1 MGFIALKVKI
11 ESLKFS
17 GLFLLQKISIMLCM
31 NDDDNK
37 IKNGHVPDIDTADL
51 DMPNVATGVDEVS
64 ADTDFEFVD
73 SDEEGNVLPTKDVA
87 KKLREEVKKL
97 RTERDEYLVGWQR
110 AKADYVNLQRD
121 SLQKIAGAKN
131 IGKEDLLESLMP
143 ALDSFDMAISNKES
157 WEKVDPNWRVGIEY
171 IYNNITTAL
180 ENSGITKIGN
190 VGEAFDPSLH
200 EGIETLPTDD
210 ENLDHTIAM
219 VIQSGY
225 KIGDRVIRPARV
237 KVFQK

>member
-1 MGFIALKVKI
+1 
-11 ESLKFS
+11 
-17 GLFLLQKISIMLCM
+17 M

-51 DMPNVATGVDEVS
+51 DIPNVASGVNDTQG
-64 ADTDFEFVD
+64 DTDFEFID

-121 SLQKIAGAKN
+121 SLQKISNAKN
-131 IGKEDLLESLMP
+131 IGKEDLLESLLP

-190 VGEAFDPSLH
+190 IGEAFDPNLH

-210 ENLDHTIAM
+210 ESLDHTIAM

-225 KIGDRVIRPARV
+225 RVGDRVIRPARV
-237 KVFQK
+237 KVYQK

>member
-1 MGFIALKVKI
+1 
-11 ESLKFS
+11 
-17 GLFLLQKISIMLCM
+17 MLCM

-37 IKNGHVPDIDTADL
+37 IKNNGVPDIDTADL

-64 ADTDFEFVD
+64 VDTDFEFVD
-73 SDEEGNVLPTKDVA
+73 SDEEGNALPAKDVA
-87 KKLREEVKKL
+87 KKLRDELKKL
-97 RTERDEYLVGWQR
+97 RAERDEYLVGWQR

-131 IGKEDLLESLMP
+131 IGKEDLLESLLP

-180 ENSGITKIGN
+180 LNSGITKIGN
-190 VGEAFDPSLH
+190 VGEAFDPNLH
-200 EGIETLPTDD
+200 EGVETLPTDD
-210 ENLDHTIAM
+210 EGLDHTIAM

-225 KIGDRVIRPARV
+225 KIGDPSNTSGQGRVIRPARV
-237 KVFQK
+237 KVYQK

>member
-1 MGFIALKVKI
+1 MNSDNNNDLK
-11 ESLKFS
+11 
-17 GLFLLQKISIMLCM
+17 
-31 NDDDNK
+31 NN
-37 IKNGHVPDIDTADL
+37 NVPDIDTADL
-51 DMPNVATGVDEVS
+51 DIPNVASGVDEVS
-64 ADTDFEFVD
+64 TDADFEFAP
-73 SDEEGNVLPTKDVA
+73 SDEEGNVLPAKDVA

-97 RTERDEYLVGWQR
+97 RAERDEYLVGWQR

-157 WEKVDPNWRVGIEY
+157 WESVDQNWRVGIEY
-171 IYNNITTAL
+171 IYNNIKTAL
-180 ENSGITKIGN
+180 ENSGITKIGKI
-190 VGEAFDPSLH
+190 GEAFDPNLH
-200 EGIETLPTDD
+200 EGVETLSTDD
-210 ENLDHTIAM
+210 QSMDHTIAM

-237 KVFQK
+237 KIYTK